1 MDKATYIQTIN
12 IMGNDVF
19 IYKTR
24 FPGTDIYEA
33 VMPCFGGYTI
43 YLDDRLSP
51 VKQQQVYRHALHHIK
66 NGDFEKYDVSEI
78 ELEACELCM

>member
-33 VMPCFGGYTI
+33 VMPCFRHVNYVCSKKERPPTQLEGRMGGRI
-43 YLDDRLSP
+43 KVVYLNL
-51 VKQQQVYRHALHHIK
+51 
-66 NGDFEKYDVSEI
+66 
-78 ELEACELCM
+78 